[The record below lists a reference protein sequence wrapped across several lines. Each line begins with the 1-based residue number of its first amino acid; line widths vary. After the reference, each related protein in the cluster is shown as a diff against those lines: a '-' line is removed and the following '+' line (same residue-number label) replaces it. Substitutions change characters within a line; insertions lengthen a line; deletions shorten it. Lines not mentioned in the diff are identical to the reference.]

1 MIPEAS
7 AGCVCQFSIAST
19 VVMEPKKQNKSWG
32 ILSAVGPSTPVRRMG
47 INFGAPGD
55 RKDGAGKE
63 WFSYPRPASRGRLE
77 YVFDLKPDVNAG
89 GGWYSRN
96 AESVSVAG
104 DDEPWLFTSGGRGLK
119 KFEIPMLGK
128 DDAARSYR
136 VRLYFANVDDKDTG
150 PFDVKLQGQV
160 VASAVNIPT
169 ANAGPVKPT
178 IKEFE
183 GVQVTENL
191 LVELVADSNTTAV
204 LSAIEVTSE
213 Q

>member
-1 MIPEAS
+1 MLLQTNPNAQY
-7 AGCVCQFSIAST
+7 GKNQ
-19 VVMEPKKQNKSWG
+19 
-32 ILSAVGPSTPVRRMG
+32 ILHIIWTH
-47 INFGAPGD
+47 
-55 RKDGAGKE
+55 KTT
-63 WFSYPRPASRGRLE
+63 SRQKCL
-77 YVFDLKPDVNAG
+77 
-89 GGWYSRN
+89 
-96 AESVSVAG
+96 
-104 DDEPWLFTSGGRGLK
+104 
-119 KFEIPMLGK
+119 LGK

-183 GVQVTENL
+183 GVQVTDNL

-213 Q
+213 K